1 MTVLSKSRNF
11 LFIFNQKNISSRNFS
26 ECYLKSTSRNLN
38 LDRFNILG
46 QKNERAKNQILATKI
61 RFQSQ
66 QANATSNQELKKP
79 FLKTS
84 FLYSLSVVLGGL
96 FGVVTGYWLMRDESQ
111 IENDNE
117 SVRVKNVYESTKD
130 VSFYIKVK
138 FR

>member
-1 MTVLSKSRNF
+1 MTVLSKNRSF
-11 LFIFNQKNISSRNFS
+11 LFIFNQINNSSRNFS
-26 ECYLKSTSRNLN
+26 KCNLKSTSRSLI
-38 LDRFNILG
+38 LDRLNILG
-46 QKNERAKNQILATKI
+46 QRNERAKNQIIATKI

-66 QANATSNQELKKP
+66 QANTTSNQELKKRP

-84 FLYSLSVVLGGL
+84 LLYSVSVVLGGL

-130 VSFYIKVK
+130 VSFLYY
-138 FR
+138 